1 MQLILVRHAL
11 AEPRPEEGGTQNDDA
26 LRRLTPKGVRKM
38 RGAAAGLVIAAPA
51 PQVLATSPLVRAVE
65 TAEIIGEAYDRL
77 VPETVS
83 ELKPRAGAD
92 AVIAWLRH
100 IPEGHRVVAVGHEP
114 DLSVV
119 AATLLTSHSTPIFS
133 FKKGAAC
140 LIDVPA
146 GVTPGIASLQWFLTP
161 RQLRRLVEPP
171 E

>member
-1 MQLILVRHAL
+1 M
-11 AEPRPEEGGTQNDDA
+11 
-26 LRRLTPKGVRKM
+26 RR
-38 RGAAAGLVIAAPA
+38 AAAGLVIAAPA

-65 TAEIIGEAYDRL
+65 TAGIIGETYDRL
-77 VPETVS
+77 VPETVP
-83 ELKPRAGAD
+83 ELKPQAGAN

-114 DLSVV
+114 DLSIV
-119 AATLLTSHSTPIFS
+119 AATLLTAQATPFFS
-133 FKKGAAC
+133 FKKGGAC

-146 GVTPGIASLQWFLTP
+146 GVTPGTGSLEWLMTP